1 MDADPIRQTDDDDI
15 FDFAMAL
22 VQNRTI
28 EECYD
33 LLDRITSESINA
45 RDSQGYTRLEWATAF
60 SRRDFRSYLITK
72 GATPTGNQFHRN
84 VLFIALQYVNQNWNE
99 TLDGFSPETIDFSG
113 ANAMN
118 DTALHLALYG
128 AKWGFVTAIL
138 DQPENDEVNTVNSSE
153 ETPLHLAAKSKCG
166 IRTFDEIVRR
176 TTRDK
181 INAFD
186 AYGYTALH
194 WAAASERSA
203 KKIQSLLDKG
213 ADVNAQDKGD
223 GNTALH
229 LVLMKK
235 SITGAEQLL
244 KCDNLDV
251 NVKAT
256 RRWTALHQAAA
267 WSNVPADLFKKI
279 LQKSC
284 DVNAK
289 TILGRTALHLALR
302 KRSATA
308 TDELLSCGYNQKG
321 PVVNVDVGDG
331 HGKTA
336 LHYAAQWPDIPP
348 PLFNA
353 ILDNTIDLNAKEK
366 TRGLTALHLAIDAQ
380 SETAITQLLKH
391 EKVDVNVEDNQKRTA
406 THLMDSWPDM
416 PPDLHLLM
424 NIRLQKLNDT
434 PDHEHSIGQDVS
446 VDTDGKL
453 RKQDANKEEED
464 DDVARQ
470 EPNERNELAKS
481 VNQTESP
488 SKTIAVEENEF
499 RQLCALDQLNE
510 RKSEAGPE
518 RSLSQLV
525 SFSTLGLIP
534 LFLIP
539 LAAII
544 FATMK

>member
-99 TLDGFSPETIDFSG
+99 TLDGFYPETIDFSG

-128 AKWGFVTAIL
+128 AQWGFVTAIL
-138 DQPENDEVNTVNSSE
+138 DQPEYDEVNTVNSSE

-181 INAFD
+181 INVFD

-229 LVLMKK
+229 LALTKK
-235 SITGAEQLL
+235 SKSAAEQLL

-256 RRWTALHQAAA
+256 SRWTALHQAAA

-308 TDELLSCGYNQKG
+308 TDELLSCGYNQNG

-416 PPDLHLLM
+416 PPDL
-424 NIRLQKLNDT
+424 QWVPK
-434 PDHEHSIGQDVS
+434 VS
-446 VDTDGKL
+446 VRLRGSVGKT
-453 RKQDANKEEED
+453 RF
-464 DDVARQ
+464 
-470 EPNERNELAKS
+470 
-481 VNQTESP
+481 
-488 SKTIAVEENEF
+488 SK
-499 RQLCALDQLNE
+499 
-510 RKSEAGPE
+510 
-518 RSLSQLV
+518 RSH
-525 SFSTLGLIP
+525 
-534 LFLIP
+534 
-539 LAAII
+539 
-544 FATMK
+544 K

>member
-72 GATPTGNQFHRN
+72 GATPTSNQFHRN

-128 AKWGFVTAIL
+128 AKWAFVTAIL
-138 DQPENDEVNTVNSSE
+138 DQPESDDVNTVNSSE

-229 LVLMKK
+229 LALMKK
-235 SITGAEQLL
+235 SKSAAEQLL

-308 TDELLSCGYNQKG
+308 TDELLSCGYNQNG

-336 LHYAAQWPDIPP
+336 LHYAAEWQDIPVDLFRKILQKSANVNAIEKVEEATALHFALDKQSITATRHLLERADVKLDLKNKKHFVALHHAAQWPDIPP

-416 PPDLHLLM
+416 PPDLHLLL

-434 PDHEHSIGQDVS
+434 PDPEQPIGQGVS
-446 VDTDGKL
+446 VGGF
-453 RKQDANKEEED
+453 Q
-464 DDVARQ
+464 
-470 EPNERNELAKS
+470 
-481 VNQTESP
+481 
-488 SKTIAVEENEF
+488 
-499 RQLCALDQLNE
+499 
-510 RKSEAGPE
+510 
-518 RSLSQLV
+518 
-525 SFSTLGLIP
+525 
-534 LFLIP
+534 
-539 LAAII
+539 
-544 FATMK
+544 